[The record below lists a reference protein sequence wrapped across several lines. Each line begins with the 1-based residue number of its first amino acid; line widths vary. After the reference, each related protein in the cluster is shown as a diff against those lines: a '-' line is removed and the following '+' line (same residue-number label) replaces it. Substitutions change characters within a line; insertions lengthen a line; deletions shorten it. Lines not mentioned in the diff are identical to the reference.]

1 MRGDPGNEISVLREA
16 PESPHPRHLQTWQED
31 ASRGPGRELSLN
43 PPLQYLELPASRAVG
58 SQVLPPVG
66 PQPHESAG
74 CLVPGRAQRARTLH
88 RPGSR
93 AGAGARDTGDG
104 LGSVC
109 QRQQPPA
116 GHQDMSPQR
125 QHWARPWEHDGPA
138 LRRGGG
144 GVPILLRHLMSRA
157 AGNTSPSP
165 RICPRGCIAQT
176 SSSR

>member
-144 GVPILLRHLMSRA
+144 VPILLRHLMSRA